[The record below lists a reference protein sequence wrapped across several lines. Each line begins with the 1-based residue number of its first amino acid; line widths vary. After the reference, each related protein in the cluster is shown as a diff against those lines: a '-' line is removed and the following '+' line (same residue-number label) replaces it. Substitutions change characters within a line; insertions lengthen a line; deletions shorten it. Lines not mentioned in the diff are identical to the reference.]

1 VLPEPDGPLKQSST
15 LHLVPA
21 DFLRLRGRRRTG
33 QVNLNQPGGID
44 AAILSIL
51 RLEAASCQARHAPKV
66 AECPNENASHCR
78 GQQPGPP
85 PPIARA
91 TIDGGQLIAGL
102 APGQG
107 AAAGVVP
114 GRHLGSEHSRADTR
128 VTGGTPLTHF
138 GSEQLCGAAAA
149 GGTPLMQSGVGQ
161 EAGAAT
167 GGGPPFHFGGPPPTL
182 AGVAARL
189 SEPTVRTA
197 ESTAPAINRL
207 R

>member
-1 VLPEPDGPLKQSST
+1 M
-15 LHLVPA
+15 
-21 DFLRLRGRRRTG
+21 RGRRRTG
-33 QVNLNQPGGID
+33 QVNLNQPGGIE

-128 VTGGTPLTHF
+128 VTGGTPL
-138 GSEQLCGAAAA
+138 
-149 GGTPLMQSGVGQ
+149 MQSGVGQ